1 MFDKILDNIAKKT
14 KIDDITKRRI
24 KNFPKVKNRL
34 INMTVKGGV
43 ISEGKLRAINNFITF
58 FGCGKI
64 KNGPGTFAS
73 FTSILLWLAVTVF
86 FIHFHFS
93 QTFELIFWGLFLSL
107 IFFYSLILI
116 PIYSR
121 DLKDDD
127 HPSIVIDEVVGQI
140 LTLCL
145 TYPFIREYYYDKS
158 WFLTKIIMF
167 THMFLCFILFRVLDI
182 AKPFFIGWA
191 DENIK
196 GPFGVMFDDIIAGI
210 VAAAI
215 NITFFLFYKSSILQ
229 LHGY

>member
-1 MFDKILDNIAKKT
+1 MFDKILDNLAKNA
-14 KIDDITKRRI
+14 KIDEMTKRRI

-34 INMTVKGGV
+34 INMTIKGSS
-43 ISEGKLRAINNFITF
+43 ISESKLKMINDFITF

-64 KNGPGTFAS
+64 KNAPGTFAS
-73 FTSILLWLAVTVF
+73 FASIILWLSVTMF

-93 QTFELIFWGLFLSL
+93 QTFELLFWGLFLS
-107 IFFYSLILI
+107 ITFFYSLILI
-116 PIYSR
+116 PIYSHN
-121 DLKDDD
+121 LDDSD

-140 LTLCL
+140 LTLCI
-145 TYPFIREYYYDKS
+145 TYPFIREYYLDKS

-182 AKPFFIGWA
+182 AKPLFIGWV

-196 GPFGVMFDDIIAGI
+196 GPFGVMLDDIIAGI